1 MTSAGCSSVRAWAR
15 LLLRAGPVPRRV
27 LSRASGRSLF
37 HQRARAPA
45 RVAEDRE
52 EALTPGPALL
62 TTEAAQEP
70 EPLLP
75 EEILRLLSSQDLAVE
90 RLCHLG
96 EAALT
101 LQGGRSEVVARVLA
115 RVSAALERTR
125 VSPREAERIYAFTAR
140 CFQAGNQ
147 QQRLLLA
154 ALDSQTRSLVH
165 RLRPG
170 QVSSILQA
178 LLRQRERQMPLSF
191 TWSGLTGSGPQVTPL
206 VLKLSRRA
214 AWNLKSFSDDDL
226 RKVLSVLMDLGQHDR
241 VLLDALEYHL
251 PGRLR
256 DSHPEL
262 ISAVMQFCMQTR
274 CRSQPILEAVAQNF
288 VRSAE
293 THSSE
298 QVAAQVAA
306 MGRLNYLPQCSSQMF
321 RKLESILSSRSSHF
335 QPASLIQVLHA
346 CIQLQR
352 FPLNHLAKVFSP
364 YFLQRVT
371 GAALDRTALAQLTQ
385 LHLSASLECSA
396 YWGPRLPP
404 ALHTTSFSSVDEALE
419 TPLDLMLYRQ
429 VRAPLTELLGGRCFL
444 AERLT
449 PCGYT
454 IDVELCLDERGYVLP
469 RSQWRQAHR
478 RVALCLDGEKHFCS
492 NTQHLL
498 GKEATKRRHLRR
510 TGYEVV
516 QIPYT
521 EVERLRS
528 PEERVQYLH
537 SKIFPAINKFRR

>member
-15 LLLRAGPVPRRV
+15 LLLWAGPVQRKV
-27 LSRASGRSLF
+27 LSSRSLF
-37 HQRARAPA
+37 HQRARASP
-45 RVAEDRE
+45 RVAEERE
-52 EALTPGPALL
+52 EGLTPSPALL
-62 TTEAAQEP
+62 TTEAIQDP

-96 EAALT
+96 EVALT
-101 LQGGRSEVVARVLA
+101 LPGGRSEVLARVLA
-115 RVSAALERTR
+115 RVSAALEQTR
-125 VSPREAERIYAFTAR
+125 VSPREAERVYAFTAR

-154 ALDSQTRSLVH
+154 ALDSQTRSLVY

-178 LLRQRERQMPLSF
+178 LLRQRERQ
-191 TWSGLTGSGPQVTPL
+191 VTPL
-206 VLKLSRRA
+206 VHKLSRRA
-214 AWNLKSFSDDDL
+214 AWNLKSFSDSDL
-226 RKVLSVLMDLGQHDR
+226 RKVLSVLMDLGQHDQ

-256 DSHPEL
+256 DSDPEL

-274 CRSQPILEAVAQNF
+274 CRSEPILEAVAQNF
-288 VRSAE
+288 VRSAD

-306 MGRLNYLPQCSSQMF
+306 MGRLNYLPQCSGQMF
-321 RKLESILSSRSSHF
+321 GKLESILSSRSSHF

-346 CIQLQR
+346 CIHLQR

-385 LHLSASLECSA
+385 LHLSAALECTG

-404 ALHTTSFSSVDEALE
+404 ALHTRSFSSVDEALE
-419 TPLDLMLYRQ
+419 TPLDVMLYRQ

-469 RSQWRQAHR
+469 RSQWQQAHR

-492 NTQHLL
+492 NTLHLL

-521 EVERLRS
+521 EVERLRR

-537 SKIFPAINKFRR
+537 SKIFPTINKFRR